1 MRNEDEPMYK
11 GQDRRRE
18 GRNAEMVSMR
28 SLECL
33 VTIVAQGLPTQAAAV
48 SLTAAATIVS
58 RNINSLFRCLAG
70 NSGNHH
76 ANGAMT

>member
-1 MRNEDEPMYK
+1 
-11 GQDRRRE
+11 
-18 GRNAEMVSMR
+18 MVSMR

-33 VTIVAQGLPTQAAAV
+33 VTIVAQGLPTQAAV